1 MESQSYSRA
10 RTAASLMALAAMGPL
25 VAVAFVYQLPST
37 FFPHVEGPE
46 WLDWLAFA
54 VLYMAYATASLPFDV
69 WAGYW
74 LPCRH
79 QRACRLL
86 PVYLGTLF
94 RAESAQFAVMTLSA
108 LALLEA
114 GRRWGAPGAA
124 AAYAAAQAGLVL
136 LRPHL
141 ARYLGA
147 EPQPLPARHWLPAA
161 AWNLASFALLLQ
173 LPWCGAATVHHLVET
188 LLGCALLSLPG
199 YWLLCRLSR
208 GAGGAML
215 FLSWA
220 GFGLFSRATPDR
232 LGLPERWLAAEAGE
246 PVHRFRNELDASQII
261 ST

>member
-1 MESQSYSRA
+1 M
-10 RTAASLMALAAMGPL
+10 TLLAS
-25 VAVAFVYQLPST
+25 VAFVYQLPST
-37 FFPHVEGPE
+37 FFPHVEGPA
-46 WLDWLAFA
+46 WLGWLAFA
-54 VLYMAYATASLPFDV
+54 VLYMAYATVSLPFDV

-74 LPCRH
+74 LPCRY

-108 LALLEA
+108 LGLLEA

-124 AAYAAAQAGLVL
+124 AAYAAAQAALVFL
-136 LRPHL
+136 HPRL
-141 ARYLGA
+141 ARYLGV
-147 EPQPLPARHWLPAA
+147 EPQPMPPRHWLPAA
-161 AWNLASFALLLQ
+161 AWNLASFAVVLQ
-173 LPWCGAATVHHLVET
+173 LPWCGAATVHQVVET

-199 YWLLCRLSR
+199 YWLLSRLNR

-220 GFGLFSRATPDR
+220 GFGLYSRVTPDR
-232 LGLPERWLAAEAGE
+232 LGLPERWLAPEAGQ
-246 PVHRFRNELDASQII
+246 PVHWLRNELAASQIT